1 MYIFDI
7 STINI
12 HKPTSSSYTKP
23 ALLTKK
29 KRQGIRSRLDDDAR
43 VPRRHHLGSEGAKR
57 PGSPGSGIRERQGT
71 KIIMAI
77 SR

>member
-1 MYIFDI
+1 MYIYMYIFDI

-29 KRQGIRSRLDDDAR
+29 TSRDP
-43 VPRRHHLGSEGAKR
+43 VT
-57 PGSPGSGIRERQGT
+57 SG
-71 KIIMAI
+71 
-77 SR
+77 

>member
-29 KRQGIRSRLDDDAR
+29 NVK
-43 VPRRHHLGSEGAKR
+43 
-57 PGSPGSGIRERQGT
+57 GSGHVWMTMPESRGDTILDPKERRDLDPRDPRTPGDENHHGYQ
-71 KIIMAI
+71 
-77 SR
+77 